1 MLKILTQSALLL
13 SISMLINAQDE
24 LQTPVDGSLDA
35 SRRLQEIRTLDSEEP
50 RELNVLVPTI
60 APEEIDRAVLN
71 RLMQDIANRPEQTK
85 TELLINDSQ
94 LQDIF
99 ITISN
104 ARSFINNSEMANV
117 RAMCSA
123 WNNSELEGDPRY
135 EEALEAYKWRA
146 QFTKDFIAKYYRI
159 VLMDV
164 EAVLEGPS
172 LVRLTSYMEDRRR
185 RMAASGVMTWG
196 AVVENVT
203 SGKEAV
209 DFHCHRN

>member
-1 MLKILTQSALLL
+1 
-13 SISMLINAQDE
+13 MLINAQDE

-60 APEEIDRAVLN
+60 APEEIERAVLN

-104 ARSFINNSEMANV
+104 ARSFINNSEMENV

-123 WNNSELEGDPRY
+123 WNL
-135 EEALEAYKWRA
+135 
-146 QFTKDFIAKYYRI
+146 
-159 VLMDV
+159 
-164 EAVLEGPS
+164 S
-172 LVRLTSYMEDRRR
+172 LI
-185 RMAASGVMTWG
+185 
-196 AVVENVT
+196 
-203 SGKEAV
+203 
-209 DFHCHRN
+209 HI